1 MNHAFITFPHRAWQA
16 WLGAGHEPVRS
27 QHGLITTLA
36 CQLGPEAPVQYALE
50 GAIGVGGS
58 GISWLRDS
66 LGVLSSAAES
76 EALAASVPSTEGG
89 FLRLVPC

>member
-1 MNHAFITFPHRAWQA
+1 M
-16 WLGAGHEPVRS
+16 RS

-66 LGVLSSAAES
+66 LGVLSSAAGS
-76 EALAASVPSTEGG
+76 EGLAASVPSTEGG
-89 FLRLVPC
+89 FQGWCHAEGTEMGDSGFMV